1 MPKNNDL
8 TYLSFCF
15 FVCVQFFV
23 YFLSLIQCVYL
34 HTLQTCNGNSKATS
48 HEHTRAYTGASTI
61 ILSAFITFT
70 EQAFQ
75 EGRRFAVLPNL
86 VSYFLVHDNIY
97 SRLSL
102 LLLLPQIPHSH
113 VIKVT
118 VWFRMAMS
126 PA

>member
-1 MPKNNDL
+1 MQYLCISCLYIYAKNNDF
-8 TYLSFCF
+8 TFLSFCCCF
-15 FVCVQFFV
+15 FVCVQYFV

-70 EQAFQ
+70 EQEFQ

-86 VSYFLVHDNIY
+86 VSFFKCMIIFIADFPSSSSSYLKFPIH
-97 SRLSL
+97 
-102 LLLLPQIPHSH
+102 
-113 VIKVT
+113 
-118 VWFRMAMS
+118 M
-126 PA
+126 